1 MPLPVGREAGGL
13 QALEGESVPVGEG
26 YPVEVETI
34 RLGFLGCS
42 IRMDEGEA
50 GEIVC
55 SRVLSIRQNDAV
67 WSRDSDFVA
76 ERRIFGKRYSDGGRK
91 VKSDEAQGGG
101 ETDHFHDL
109 KE

>member
-1 MPLPVGREAGGL
+1 MLDQNGQG
-13 QALEGESVPVGEG
+13 
-26 YPVEVETI
+26 
-34 RLGFLGCS
+34 
-42 IRMDEGEA
+42 GEA

-55 SRVLSIRQNDAV
+55 SRSLSIRQNDAV

-76 ERRIFGKRYSDGGRK
+76 ERRIFGKRYSDGGRE

-109 KE
+109 KEWKVKDCGCQKMRVSNK